1 MGGDRS
7 KEGDEGLAPSSTRDA
22 KGSWPSFVVEVG
34 YSQSLDSLHGA
45 ASWWLVHS
53 SGQTRMVILIKITEG
68 PLELHLEQWV
78 MVDDKSQQHT
88 RFHQPKVPG
97 MVKYWNIDA
106 EGVVTHHVKSED
118 LGAPMEDPD
127 GKKPEDL
134 IIPYRTIFD
143 IDHENAMDIV
153 ISKASMK
160 QWALHQFKGLDSD

>member
-7 KEGDEGLAPSSTRDA
+7 KEGDEGLALSGTRKA
-22 KGSWPSFVVEVG
+22 KTGWPSFVVEVG
-34 YSQSLDSLHGA
+34 YSQSLDSLRGA

-53 SGQTRMVILIKITEG
+53 GGQTRMVILIKITEW

-78 MVDDKSQQHT
+78 KVDDESQRHT
-88 RFHQPKVPG
+88 WFRQPKVPG
-97 MVKYWNIDA
+97 MVKYWKIDA
-106 EGVVTHHVKSED
+106 EGEVTHHVKSED
-118 LGAPMEDPD
+118 LGTSMEDPD

-153 ISKASMK
+153 ISREGLKE
-160 QWALHQFKGLDSD
+160 WALHQYEGFDSD